1 MASFIQKLLS
11 RRRAKE
17 DALQD
22 EIRFHLEEEAEQLRA
37 QGLTAEEAKWA
48 ARREIGNI
56 LLLEEN
62 TRKAWSIPG
71 GGDMSD
77 LIKDLQHS
85 IRMFAKHPGFT
96 ATAVAALALG
106 IAATTAIFSIVN
118 AVLLRPL
125 PVRDP
130 DSFVMLVTRTVNRK
144 GETATVNYVGTRIFS
159 AFAHGQ
165 SSVLEDVSTF
175 RGTLMNYTGGE
186 VAEQL
191 SGIVASA
198 DAFKAFGIPI
208 LRGRTFSPTEDSLHG
223 PHVVL
228 ISQQLWKT
236 RLAGDPHILGK
247 TISLDGVPY
256 TIIGVVAYDRA
267 WEEWGPAPA
276 FFVPAQ
282 IDLNSTDA
290 TYSEVLARLKPG
302 ITLEQA
308 RAELRAATPS
318 LRARFPIALGA
329 KGVLSLETFKES
341 LIGDTRPLL
350 WVMLGAVSLVLL
362 IACANVANL
371 LLVRA
376 TGRTR
381 EIAIR
386 AAIGAGRVRIIRQLL
401 TESVLLSL
409 AGGALGLGLG
419 YAGIRALLTV
429 NTAGLP
435 RVGNEGIALWFD
447 WRLAAFSGGL
457 SFATGII
464 FGLFP
469 AWQGSRTDLN
479 VALKDSSGRSGTG
492 LRQNKARSA
501 LVISEVGLAVV
512 LLIGAALLIR
522 TFAALYSVNPGFD
535 PEHVL
540 TMRTLMTGPRYQN
553 TAGVTQALRD
563 AVQQIRAIPGV
574 LNASAGQ
581 FIPLQ
586 GQANLPFNIAGRAPV
601 EGRYSGDA
609 GWSPVAPG
617 YFNVFKIP
625 LRKGRLF
632 TDRDDGRSAPVAI
645 INEAMA
651 KQFWKDGDPFQ
662 DQIVLG
668 RGLLRDFNDEP
679 RQIVGIVGDVHNR
692 GLNVDTGPTV
702 YVPESQLSASILPAL
717 GPISWVMRTQSDP
730 RQLAKPVEEVLRR
743 VTGLPVTDVRSMDE
757 VISHAAARQRFNML
771 LMTLFGTMALLLAA
785 IGIYGLMAYSVAQRT
800 QEIGIRLA
808 LGAETSQVRNMVV
821 RQGMTLTLTGV
832 ALGLSA
838 AWALAQ
844 LLQTFLF
851 GVKAHDLLV
860 FLAVPA
866 VLALV
871 AFIAVCVPAIRA
883 GRVSLAESLRYE

>member
-1 MASFIQKLLS
+1 MASFFQKLLS

-22 EIRFHLEEEAEQLRA
+22 EIRFHLEEEAEQLQA
-37 QGLTAEEAKWA
+37 QGLTAEEAKWV

-85 IRMFAKHPGFT
+85 IRMFAKHLGFT

-144 GETATVNYVGTRIFS
+144 GETATVNYVGTGIFS

-208 LRGRTFSPTEDSLHG
+208 LRGRTFSPTEDSPHG

-228 ISQQLWKT
+228 ISQQLWNT
-236 RLAGDPHILGK
+236 RFAGDPHILGK
-247 TISLDGVPY
+247 TISLDGDPY

-302 ITLEQA
+302 VTLEQA
-308 RAELRAATPS
+308 RAELRAATPW

-386 AAIGAGRVRIIRQLL
+386 AAIGAGRIRIIRQLL

-435 RVGNEGIALWFD
+435 RVGNEGIAL
-447 WRLAAFSGGL
+447 
-457 SFATGII
+457 
-464 FGLFP
+464 
-469 AWQGSRTDLN
+469 
-479 VALKDSSGRSGTG
+479 
-492 LRQNKARSA
+492 
-501 LVISEVGLAVV
+501 
-512 LLIGAALLIR
+512 
-522 TFAALYSVNPGFD
+522 
-535 PEHVL
+535 
-540 TMRTLMTGPRYQN
+540 
-553 TAGVTQALRD
+553 
-563 AVQQIRAIPGV
+563 
-574 LNASAGQ
+574 
-581 FIPLQ
+581 
-586 GQANLPFNIAGRAPV
+586 
-601 EGRYSGDA
+601 
-609 GWSPVAPG
+609 
-617 YFNVFKIP
+617 
-625 LRKGRLF
+625 
-632 TDRDDGRSAPVAI
+632 
-645 INEAMA
+645 
-651 KQFWKDGDPFQ
+651 
-662 DQIVLG
+662 
-668 RGLLRDFNDEP
+668 
-679 RQIVGIVGDVHNR
+679 
-692 GLNVDTGPTV
+692 
-702 YVPESQLSASILPAL
+702 
-717 GPISWVMRTQSDP
+717 
-730 RQLAKPVEEVLRR
+730 
-743 VTGLPVTDVRSMDE
+743 
-757 VISHAAARQRFNML
+757 
-771 LMTLFGTMALLLAA
+771 
-785 IGIYGLMAYSVAQRT
+785 
-800 QEIGIRLA
+800 
-808 LGAETSQVRNMVV
+808 
-821 RQGMTLTLTGV
+821 
-832 ALGLSA
+832 
-838 AWALAQ
+838 
-844 LLQTFLF
+844 
-851 GVKAHDLLV
+851 
-860 FLAVPA
+860 
-866 VLALV
+866 
-871 AFIAVCVPAIRA
+871 
-883 GRVSLAESLRYE
+883 